1 MTQIDQSGKS
11 RSALQPEV
19 SKPSAIRAL
28 LTRSRR
34 WVVKIAIGAL
44 GIASALGLWEL
55 IAVRSGVL
63 PGPIDVLRH
72 IQENLLSSPYLETRG
87 MSSGTGYLGHLAVTT
102 RSVVFGVGLGTVV
115 GTTLGLNSLRIPAIN
130 EVIGP
135 ITAAL
140 GSAPIFVAAPF
151 FLIWFGI
158 QPAAQIGIV
167 AFYTFL
173 LMYVFSRRAA
183 QNVGARFVESA
194 MTLGGSPR
202 SIFRWIYLPA
212 SIPEFLGGFR
222 IALAGAWGLAA
233 IAELLGAQQ
242 GAGFLIKFFAS
253 AFRLDAMVAVVV
265 LIGAVAIIF
274 DAVVVLVGRYLTRW
288 VESGRRLGL

>member
-1 MTQIDQSGKS
+1 MTKAAELTFQETERRV
-11 RSALQPEV
+11 RSLAALRRARRHLINFGV
-19 SKPSAIRAL
+19 ALAGLAVAL
-28 LTRSRR
+28 LM
-34 WVVKIAIGAL
+34 WA
-44 GIASALGLWEL
+44 L
-55 IAVRSGVL
+55 IAERSGVL
-63 PGPIDVLRH
+63 PGPAAILTH
-72 IQENLLSSPYLETRG
+72 IRENLFSSPYLESRG
-87 MSSGTGYLGHLAVTT
+87 MSSGTGYMGHLAVTT
-102 RSVVFGVGLGTVV
+102 RSVVLGVGLGTAV
-115 GTTLGLNSLRIPAIN
+115 GSVLGLNSLRMKAIN
-130 EVIGP
+130 EVVGP

-158 QPAAQIGIV
+158 QPAAQVGIV

-212 SIPEFLGGFR
+212 SIPEVLGGFR

-253 AFRLDAMVAVVV
+253 AFRLDAMVAVVI
-265 LIGAVAIIF
+265 LIGLVAMVF
-274 DAVVVLVGRYLTRW
+274 DAIVVLVGRYLTRW

>member
-1 MTQIDQSGKS
+1 MS
-11 RSALQPEV
+11 RG
-19 SKPSAIRAL
+19 L
-28 LTRSRR
+28 LGRSRR
-34 WVVKIAIGAL
+34 RLVTTAIGVFGIAI
-44 GIASALGLWEL
+44 ALGLWEL
-55 IAVRSGVL
+55 ISVRSGVL
-63 PGPIDVLRH
+63 PGPIDVFRH

-102 RSVVFGVGLGTVV
+102 RSVVFGVGLGTIV
-115 GTTLGLNSLRIPAIN
+115 GATLGLNSLRIPAIN
-130 EVIGP
+130 EVVGP

-183 QNVGARFVESA
+183 QNVAARFVESA

-274 DAVVVLVGRYLTRW
+274 DAVVVLVARYLTRW

>member
-11 RSALQPEV
+11 DSALQPEA
-19 SKPSAIRAL
+19 SKTALSRARL
-28 LTRSRR
+28 ARSRR
-34 WVVKIAIGAL
+34 WVVTVAIGAF
-44 GIASALGLWEL
+44 GIAGALGLWEL
-55 IAVRSGVL
+55 ISARSGVL
-63 PGPIDVLRH
+63 PGPIDVWRH
-72 IQENLLSSPYLETRG
+72 IQANLLSSPYLESRG

-102 RSVVFGVGLGTVV
+102 RSVVFGVGLGTIV
-115 GTTLGLNSLRIPAIN
+115 GATLGLNSLRVPAIN
-130 EVIGP
+130 EVVGP

-274 DAVVVLVGRYLTRW
+274 DAVVVLVGKYLTRW

>member
-1 MTQIDQSGKS
+1 MRFRRRVSGF
-11 RSALQPEV
+11 
-19 SKPSAIRAL
+19 L
-28 LTRSRR
+28 LGL
-34 WVVKIAIGAL
+34 VGILVAL
-44 GIASALGLWEL
+44 GIWAL
-55 IAVRSGVL
+55 IANRSGVL
-63 PGPIDVLRH
+63 PGPIEVFRH
-72 IQENLLSSPYLETRG
+72 IQANLFESEYLASRG
-87 MSSGTGYLGHLAVTT
+87 MSSGAGYFGHLAVTT
-102 RSVVFGVGLGTVV
+102 RSVVIGVAIGTLV
-115 GTTLGLNSLRIPAIN
+115 GAFLGLNSLRVPGIN
-130 EVIGP
+130 DIVGP

-183 QNVGARFVESA
+183 ENVAARYVESA

-202 SIFRWIYLPA
+202 SIFRWVYLPG
-212 SIPEFLGGFR
+212 SIPEVLGGFR

-253 AFRLDAMVAVVV
+253 AFRLDAMVSIVL
-265 LIGAVAIIF
+265 LIGTVALIF
-274 DAVVVLVGRYLTRW
+274 DAIVVVVGRYATRW